1 MEEIE
6 KSCKTCFYEDEGSC
20 LNEGDCEI
28 DNLSGWKPKD
38 YTENNIEKVETKTKI
53 NPLKSSMIFQNCQ
66 NKIYVSIRYGDN
78 VFRINP
84 FKGESFVFEGGS
96 NSLKRWRGV
105 AELIL
110 EAVDYLEKGSV

>member
-1 MEEIE
+1 ME
-6 KSCKTCFYEDEGSC
+6 KSCETCFYEDDVHCIIKVG
-20 LNEGDCEI
+20 CEVG
-28 DNLSGWKPKD
+28 NFSGWKPKD
-38 YTENNIEKVETKTKI
+38 HTENNIEKVETKI

-66 NKIYVSIRYGDN
+66 NKIYVSVRHGDN

-110 EAVDYLEKGSV
+110 EAVDYLEKGINV